1 MERFIY
7 YQRKKSRMETKVF
20 SIQLSQ
26 LSRQK
31 MRSFCSFVPP
41 ELFKYLGG
49 ALESPQGVLNC
60 MLVKFFSY

>member
-1 MERFIY
+1 MERFVY

-20 SIQLSQ
+20 SILLSQ

-49 ALESPQGVLNC
+49 ALKGP
-60 MLVKFFSY
+60 

>member
-1 MERFIY
+1 
-7 YQRKKSRMETKVF
+7 METKVF

-49 ALESPQGVLNC
+49 ALESP
-60 MLVKFFSY
+60 